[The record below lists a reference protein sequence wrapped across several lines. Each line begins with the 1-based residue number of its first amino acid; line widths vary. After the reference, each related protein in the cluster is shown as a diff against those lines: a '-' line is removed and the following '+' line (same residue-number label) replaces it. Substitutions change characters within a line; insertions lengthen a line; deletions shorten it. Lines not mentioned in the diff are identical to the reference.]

1 MQTDDIIKCDKVAV
15 SVSGPSAYFET
26 QAGIVSISIS
36 ELPKHIPSTTRE
48 IALLALSLSTSSSP
62 MPVN

>member
-1 MQTDDIIKCDKVAV
+1 V
-15 SVSGPSAYFET
+15 SDPSAYFET

-36 ELPKHIPSTTRE
+36 ELPKHIPSITTRE
-48 IALLALSLSTSSSP
+48 IALLALSLSASSSP